1 MNSISKRLQW
11 LVAVFVLLSP
21 VVVQAAAEPWPS
33 AGFKYYARQTTLVRV
48 LSDFSQTFG
57 IGLACNADVDGKV
70 TGDFSARTP
79 TEFLNSLGSSHGFNW
94 YYRAGV
100 LYVSPANDWATQ
112 VLHVGMAASD
122 VSALKSELTRLGLF
136 EPRFGWAEFP
146 ARGIVVVSGPQT
158 YVARITEVLDKLG
171 TGPSDGRQ
179 LRVFHLQNA
188 RAEDYTFSYQDR
200 SIVTPGVATLLRNLA
215 AGSIAQQAEN
225 PSTGPLSVAP
235 AIVQPV
241 QALPAL
247 EGDVGLA
254 RMSRLTPMSYTAP
267 VAPVAPT
274 APAAPAAR
282 GNVAVNAG
290 INALSPVIVADP
302 RLNSV
307 VVYDAPEKMP
317 IYEALIRELDAGR
330 PQIQIEAMI
339 VDIAT
344 DKIDTLGVAWRVGAG
359 SVSAGFGGGS
369 GAEGQG
375 NLISVNTDAFFA
387 RVRALVTEGNAR
399 VLGRPSVLTL
409 DNLSAVLSLSET
421 LYVRV
426 SGLGENRKG
435 DSYGALVP
443 ITTGTLLRVIPRMV
457 DESGHRNVSLAVEIQ
472 DGQILRESE
481 DNGNGGLPTVK
492 ESSIN
497 TQAVVRENDSLVI
510 GGYFTESDM
519 TVERRVPGLGR
530 VPVLGALFRDRTG
543 EHKRSARLF
552 LIRPSIVPASATLA
566 AAATSGE

>member
-11 LVAVFVLLSP
+11 LVAILVLLSP

-33 AGFKYYARQTTLVRV
+33 AGFKYYARQTTLVHV

-79 TEFLNSLGSSHGFNW
+79 TEFLNSLASSHGFNW
-94 YYRAGV
+94 YYQAGI
-100 LYVSPANDWATQ
+100 LYVSPARDWATQ

-122 VSALKSELTRLGLF
+122 VSALKSELTRLGQF

-200 SIVTPGVATLLRNLA
+200 NIVTPGVATLLRNLA

-225 PSTGPLSVAP
+225 PSSGPLSVAP

-267 VAPVAPT
+267 VAPV

-566 AAATSGE
+566 AAATSAE